1 MTTGMC
7 ETSTASCW
15 RRSRPLIP
23 DIRRSSTRQPVLPR
37 WADLKNS
44 SAEANVSTPK
54 PTDRRRFLRD
64 RRSDSSSSTTETTG
78 LSRSSMRPR
87 CPSVHVDVESIYFEA
102 KWSGGK
108 RLPDLGG
115 GGALPVADSG
125 GAGVLGSELA
135 LPCRLA
141 HGCIQRRR
149 IDVLQCHP

>member
-1 MTTGMC
+1 MTTGMG
-7 ETSTASCW
+7 ESATARCR

-23 DIRRSSTRQPVLPR
+23 VIRRSSTRQPVFSR

-87 CPSVHVDVESIYFEA
+87 CPSVNVEVESLYCPA

-108 RLPDLGG
+108 RLPYLGG
-115 GGALPVADSG
+115 GSALPVGIPGRAPHLLHPVGTLCRDPDLAGRQLG
-125 GAGVLGSELA
+125 G
-135 LPCRLA
+135 
-141 HGCIQRRR
+141 
-149 IDVLQCHP
+149 